1 MRNETSIP
9 KNLFISHGEEV
20 EQIHQRAV
28 REALDTHKRLGHSIA
43 VCQDGKIVILPP
55 EQIFA
60 DEQERTFQ
68 PEVNV

>member
-1 MRNETSIP
+1 MRGETNIP

-20 EQIHQRAV
+20 ERILQQAV
-28 REALDTHKRLGHSIA
+28 REALDTHKRLGHSVA
-43 VCQDGKIVILPP
+43 VWQDGQIVILPP

-60 DEQERTFQ
+60 DEQERTFK